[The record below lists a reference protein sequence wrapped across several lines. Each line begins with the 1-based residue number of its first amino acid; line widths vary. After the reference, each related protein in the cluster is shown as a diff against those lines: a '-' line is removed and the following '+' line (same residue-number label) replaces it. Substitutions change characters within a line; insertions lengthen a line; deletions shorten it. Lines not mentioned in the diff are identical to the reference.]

1 MDLIKTVDS
10 RFMRKGD
17 QGIFVNHVPMNADSH
32 MSVEKEYSCVITE
45 AVSGYQ
51 ITCNLYNDLGS
62 PATHRKSFD
71 MFSGGYTTVY
81 ALIPRDEYIR
91 RANTIHAHDVLTL
104 TNKFTVEMET
114 LNVRQAARLEIAN
127 ATTSI

>member
-1 MDLIKTVDS
+1 MDLIKTIDS
-10 RFMRKGD
+10 RFMREGD

-32 MSVEKEYSCVITE
+32 MSVEKEYSCAITK
-45 AVSGYQ
+45 VQPDYQ
-51 ITCNLYNDLGS
+51 ITCYLCNDLGS

-104 TNKFTVEMET
+104 TNKFTAEMET
-114 LNVRQAARLEIAN
+114 LNARQAARLETAN
-127 ATTSI
+127 ATASV